1 MSERPDQHQPS
12 HARTPVLDYGRPRA
26 DEPAPIL
33 DYGPT
38 EPARI
43 TFLGK
48 SPSELLPISLAIELA
63 LQLFM
68 SLLLDGGVSL
78 RACSTAWLVYW
89 TILAI
94 ELPRR
99 GHRVRACDLI
109 IWGVGLAAAV
119 AGLLV

>member
-1 MSERPDQHQPS
+1 MHEKPDQPQPS
-12 HARTPVLDYGRPRA
+12 QPRPPVLEYGRPRA

-38 EPARI
+38 ERAQI

-68 SLLLDGGVSL
+68 SLLLDGSATL
-78 RACSTAWLVYW
+78 RACSTAWLAYW

-119 AGLLV
+119 AGLLI